1 MTRRRVS
8 GRAWSIDRLSALSVP
23 VSPMQRTV
31 MEPSF
36 WKSRTAK
43 PKRCRPSIRDSTLF
57 LAEGNRGNVVLPFQ
71 LKFAGVAL
79 GSDRILQVFD
89 GH

>member
-43 PKRCRPSIRDSTLF
+43 PKGAYCQPVIESARFCRSRKPQALFAAQVPLRRCHRDM
-57 LAEGNRGNVVLPFQ
+57 PQ
-71 LKFAGVAL
+71 
-79 GSDRILQVFD
+79 
-89 GH
+89 